1 MKTDRINALFTRE
14 SLMSLQ
20 GAALVTLVVPNVI
33 TFLVGSAFLPYEKWL
48 GFVIAMGMAL
58 YIASQSSETGIQKW
72 GIAIL
77 NGFLIFA
84 AAAGLTDVLG
94 SLSGIESVPDVSG
107 RVPFFHS
114 WFLPPF

>member
-1 MKTDRINALFTRE
+1 MNIDRINALFTKE

-48 GFVIAMGMAL
+48 GFVIAMGMAI
-58 YIASQSSETGIQKW
+58 YIASQSSDTGAQKW
-72 GIAIL
+72 VIAIL

-94 SLSGIESVPDVSG
+94 ALSGVESAPIVPG

-114 WFLPPF
+114 WYLTPL